1 MAILLNYLNKKKG
14 ADGES
19 IGVPVERAGGFDG
32 SVTYG
37 KNEESKTGGGT
48 LY

>member
-14 ADGES
+14 ADGEVP
-19 IGVPVERAGGFDG
+19 GVPVERAPFDAT
-32 SVTYG
+32 VTYG
-37 KNEESKTGGGT
+37 KKGESKTGGT